1 MRGITMP
8 EVRLRPKGQVTI
20 PASIIE
26 KAHLSDDAMLDI
38 QLINGVI
45 TLTPQSKPNQRED
58 IMAFAGIFQ
67 GAWGDTP
74 AMVDKTISDLRDE
87 WER

>member
-1 MRGITMP
+1 MP

-26 KAHLSDDAMLDI
+26 KAHLSEDVMLDVE
-38 QLINGVI
+38 LVNGVI
-45 TLTPQSKPNQRED
+45 TLTPHPQGKGRARED
-58 IMAFAGIFQ
+58 IMAYAGIFR
-67 GAWGDTP
+67 GAWGDT
-74 AMVDKTISDLRDE
+74 AKKVDETISKLRDE

>member
-1 MRGITMP
+1 MA
-8 EVRLRPKGQVTI
+8 EVRLRPKGQITI

-26 KAHLSDDAMLDI
+26 KARLAEDVMLDVE
-38 QLINGVI
+38 LVNGVI
-45 TLTPQSKPNQRED
+45 TLTPLPQSKGRARED
-58 IMAFAGIFQ
+58 IMAYAGVFR

-74 AMVDKTISDLRDE
+74 RSVDETIIGLRNE

>member
-1 MRGITMP
+1 MP

-26 KAHLSDDAMLDI
+26 KAHLTEDVMLDVE
-38 QLINGVI
+38 LVNGVI
-45 TLTPQSKPNQRED
+45 TLTPHPQGKGRARED
-58 IMAFAGIFQ
+58 IMAYAGIFR

-74 AMVDKTISDLRDE
+74 KKVDETISRLRDE

>member
-1 MRGITMP
+1 MP

-26 KAHLSDDAMLDI
+26 KAHLTEDVMLDVE
-38 QLINGVI
+38 LVNGVI
-45 TLTPQSKPNQRED
+45 TMTPHPQGKGCTRED
-58 IMAFAGIFQ
+58 IMAYAGIFQ

-74 AMVDKTISDLRDE
+74 KKVDETVSKLRDE

>member
-1 MRGITMP
+1 MP
-8 EVRLRPKGQVTI
+8 EARLRPKGQVTI

-26 KAHLSDDAMLDI
+26 KAHLTEDVVLDVA
-38 QLINGVI
+38 LVNGVI
-45 TLTPQSKPNQRED
+45 TLTPQSKGTQRAD
-58 IMAFAGIFQ
+58 IMSYAGTLQ

-74 AMVDKTISDLRDE
+74 EKVDETISQLRSE

>member
-1 MRGITMP
+1 MP
-8 EVRLRPKGQVTI
+8 EVRLRAKGQITI

-26 KAHLSDDAMLDI
+26 KA
-38 QLINGVI
+38 QLAEDVRLEVELVNGVI
-45 TLTPQSKPNQRED
+45 TLTPQPQSKGRARED
-58 IMAFAGIFQ
+58 IMAYAGIFR

-74 AMVDKTISDLRDE
+74 QVVDETISTLRDE